1 MYFCGLY
8 NIEFKSMSN
17 IIEQVSGFLKYQS
30 EVYGELLYVDKDYI
44 STSSSQIVSSID
56 SLNESQTTLSK
67 SIDLDNDISSFKNI
81 TPLPKAEDSKLI
93 LDSIGIVNNSNIQ
106 NKKIEG
112 NTINT
117 VEKQG
122 IITSSVN
129 WTNSQTL
136 KALYDSICNCKECP
150 LGNSRNNFVF
160 GAGNENADIMVIGE
174 GPGAEEDAQGLPF
187 VGRSGQLLTKIL
199 EAINLS
205 RSEVFIANIVKCR
218 PPNNRRP
225 EPNEVE
231 KCEPYLKKQ
240 IDLIKPKFI
249 LALGLTAV
257 DTLFKTKHRM
267 GDIRGKL
274 MNYYGI
280 TTLATYH
287 PAALLR
293 NPNFKKDTWE
303 DVQYLRK
310 LYDEYLLSK

>member
-1 MYFCGLY
+1 
-8 NIEFKSMSN
+8 MSN
-17 IIEQVSGFLKYQS
+17 IIEQVNSFLKYQS
-30 EVYGELLYVDKDYI
+30 EVYGELLYIDKDYI
-44 STSSSQIVSSID
+44 STSTPQTESKID
-56 SLNESQTTLSK
+56 KALNSES
-67 SIDLDNDISSFKNI
+67 
-81 TPLPKAEDSKLI
+81 P
-93 LDSIGIVNNSNIQ
+93 SNISTYL
-106 NKKIEG
+106 NKDNSIINQVMPLSNTEDNKLNTKTNELVEQTNEKDNNIES

-117 VEKQG
+117 VEEQN
-122 IITSSVN
+122 IITNSAN
-129 WTNSQTL
+129 WTNTQTL
-136 KALYDSICNCKECP
+136 QALYDSICNCKECP
-150 LGNSRNNFVF
+150 LGNTRTNFVF

-225 EPNEVE
+225 ESSEVD

-257 DTLFKTKHRM
+257 DTLFKTKHKM

-293 NPNFKKDTWE
+293 NPNFKKDTWS

-310 LYDEYLLSK
+310 LYDEYLASKQ

>member
-1 MYFCGLY
+1 
-8 NIEFKSMSN
+8 MSN
-17 IIEQVSGFLKYQS
+17 IIDQVNSFLKYQS
-30 EVYGELLYVDKDYI
+30 EVYGELLYIDKDYI
-44 STSSSQIVSSID
+44 STSTPQIENTID
-56 SLNESQTTLSK
+56 SMKETLSIPNNLTDLNNDK
-67 SIDLDNDISSFKNI
+67 SIINQVMPLSNTEDKRFNTKTNDIVNKTSERENNI
-81 TPLPKAEDSKLI
+81 ES
-93 LDSIGIVNNSNIQ
+93 
-106 NKKIEG
+106 

-117 VEKQG
+117 VVEQN
-122 IITSSVN
+122 IIS
-129 WTNSQTL
+129 NSAIWADTQTL
-136 KALYDSICNCKECP
+136 QALYDSICNCKECP
-150 LGNSRNNFVF
+150 LGNTRTNFVF

-225 EPNEVE
+225 ESSEVD

-293 NPNFKKDTWE
+293 NPNFKKDTWS

-310 LYDEYLLSK
+310 LYDEYLASKQ